1 MNQDRSIQ
9 AQSDESGGPVDFI
22 RIASE
27 IAEAP
32 LRSRWGFGA
41 FRKFDGVFRDSIDI
55 VLQSSYFSLRPL
67 DGPWPI
73 LVYDPKFWHFL
84 GWRHW
89 MTPRTFIG
97 NVLTSPASY
106 NPAPVWALFWA
117 LAKAEHEFLQRYVP
131 YWSHEERLTGHLV
144 SQLIERLEGFAPHW
158 RALNAEPAKE
168 SLCRI
173 WYADTAAARKEGVT
187 GADLGLIIQA
197 RLGTQEEFFK
207 AARFQSKKVRRSGDA
222 RIDLNQVKAL
232 LHPQRLGYYV
242 FYHPLDKNSWSLA
255 PTVRPA
261 TDFQDDLKQ
270 AQQQNPPRQLGEIT
284 KSVNRN
290 GVDLAMFVTFALADA
305 GADHGVLASTAVEAA
320 SVLMSGDPRPSRVLV
335 VTLGE
340 VTTPVEWNTVL
351 REWIGSQFLEE

>member
-1 MNQDRSIQ
+1 MNQDAS
-9 AQSDESGGPVDFI
+9 AQEQGGALGRHVEYI

-27 IAEAP
+27 IAEGP
-32 LRSRWGFGA
+32 LRSRCGFGA
-41 FRKFDGVFRDSIDI
+41 LRKFDGVLHDSIEI
-55 VLQSSYFSLRPL
+55 VLQSSYFSPRPL

-73 LVYDPKFWHFL
+73 LDPEFWYFFRWGHS
-84 GWRHW
+84 

-97 NVLTSPASY
+97 KVLTSPISY
-106 NPAPVWALFWA
+106 SPTPVWALFWA

-144 SQLIERLEGFAPHW
+144 SLLIERLEDFAPHW
-158 RALNAEPAKE
+158 SALNTEPDKE
-168 SLCRI
+168 SFCRI

-187 GADLGLIIQA
+187 GADLGLIVQA

-207 AARFQSKKVRRSGDA
+207 AARFQSKKVGRSGHA
-222 RIDLNQVKAL
+222 RIDLDQVKAL
-232 LHPQRLGYYV
+232 LHQQRLGYYL

-261 TDFQDDLKQ
+261 TDFQHDLEQ
-270 AQQQNPPRQLGEIT
+270 AQQQKPRHQLGEIT
-284 KSVNRN
+284 KLVNGH

-305 GADHGVLASTAVEAA
+305 GADHGVLASTAAEAV

-340 VTTPVEWNTVL
+340 GTTPVQWRDVL
-351 REWIGSQFLEE
+351 GQWIGFEFLEE

>member
-1 MNQDRSIQ
+1 MNQDRSVQ
-9 AQSDESGGPVDFI
+9 AQSDASGGLVGFI

-27 IAEAP
+27 IAEAS

-55 VLQSSYFSLRPL
+55 VLQSSYFAPRPL

-73 LVYDPKFWHFL
+73 LAYDESLWKYRMP
-84 GWRHW
+84 
-89 MTPRTFIG
+89 PRTFIG

-187 GADLGLIIQA
+187 GADLGLIVQA
-197 RLGTQEEFFK
+197 RLGSQEEFFK
-207 AARFQSKKVRRSGDA
+207 VARFQSKKVGRSGKA
-222 RIDLNQVKAL
+222 RIDLGQVRAL
-232 LHPQRLGYYV
+232 LHHERLGYYL

-261 TDFQDDLKQ
+261 TDFQHDLEE
-270 AQQQNPPRQLGEIT
+270 AQQQKPSGQLGVIT
-284 KSVNRN
+284 DLVNGR

-305 GADHGVLASTAVEAA
+305 GADHGVLASTAVEAV

-340 VTTPVEWNTVL
+340 GTTPVEWNTVL
-351 REWIGSQFLEE
+351 HEWIGSQFLEE

>member
-1 MNQDRSIQ
+1 MNQDPS
-9 AQSDESGGPVDFI
+9 APGQSAVAGRHVEYI
-22 RIASE
+22 RIASD
-27 IAEAP
+27 IAQGSI
-32 LRSRWGFGA
+32 RSRSGFGA
-41 FRKFDGVFRDSIDI
+41 FRHFDGVFADSVRI
-55 VLQSSYFSLRPL
+55 VLESSYFSPHPP

-73 LVYDPKFWHFL
+73 LVYDPEFWHFF
-84 GWRHW
+84 GRRHW

-106 NPAPVWALFWA
+106 SPAPVWALFWA

-158 RALNAEPAKE
+158 SALNTEPGKE
-168 SLCRI
+168 SFCRI

-187 GADLGLIIQA
+187 GADLGLIVQA
-197 RLGTQEEFFK
+197 RLGSQEEFFK
-207 AARFQSKKVRRSGDA
+207 AARFQSKKVGRSGDA

-232 LHPQRLGYYV
+232 LHHQRLGYYL
-242 FYHPLDKNSWSLA
+242 FYHPLDKKSWSLA

-261 TDFQDDLKQ
+261 TDFQHDLEQ
-270 AQQQNPPRQLGEIT
+270 AQQQKPRHQLGEFSR
-284 KSVNRN
+284 SVN
-290 GVDLAMFVTFALADA
+290 GKGIDLAMFITFALADA
-305 GADHGVLASTAVEAA
+305 GADHGVLASTAAEAV

-340 VTTPVEWNTVL
+340 GTAPVEWNTVL
-351 REWIGSQFLEE
+351 RQWIGFQFLEE